1 MQQEGTYNM
10 LISKERKWNKAEEKL
25 QLRLQQ
31 KEENKEFIEK
41 EEWNISSSEDEEVI
55 TRTLYVENLTS

>member
-31 KEENKEFIEK
+31 KEENKKFIEK